1 MNSVNEINPFASL
14 GSTQSAS
21 AVDNSKILQEDFL
34 ELMVAQLTT
43 QDPFKPMESGEF
55 LGQLAQFGTVSG
67 IDELENSFAELA
79 NSMTANQALQASSLI
94 DREVWL
100 TTDRGALPGAGP
112 MNAALDLPSA
122 ADQVRVGI
130 YDDTG
135 RLVRQLELGSQP
147 GGQLE
152 FSWDG
157 LDAEGVRQPPGIYQ
171 LKAEATTAG
180 VTQAAEISVIAQVAG
195 VTFGRPGEP
204 MNLEIDGLG
213 TVELSKIKRIG

>member
-1 MNSVNEINPFASL
+1 MNSVNEVNPFAGL
-14 GSTQSAS
+14 GNTQSAG
-21 AVDNSKILQEDFL
+21 AVDNSEILQEDFL
-34 ELMVAQLTT
+34 ELMVTQLNN

-67 IDELENSFAELA
+67 IDNLENSFKELA
-79 NSMTANQALQASSLI
+79 NSLTSNQALQASSLI

-112 MNAALDLPSA
+112 MNAALELPA
-122 ADQVRVGI
+122 GAEQVRVGV

-135 RLVRQLELGSQP
+135 RLVRQLELGNQP

-157 LDAEGVRQPPGIYQ
+157 MDAEGVRQPPGTYQ
-171 LKAEATTAG
+171 LKAEASTGG
-180 VTQAAEISVIAQVAG
+180 VTQAVEITVIAKVAG
-195 VTFGRPGEP
+195 VTLGRPGEP